1 MKQLKKDLSLA
12 GKVAELKLLG
22 IQDKEDLMLQ
32 YALESGV
39 LDVNRIQNLL
49 NPEAAARARN
59 ADARNRKFRRG
70 LLNPRRLPRGD
81 WGLNSRETNAQGALS
96 TKLTGAE
103 RLGVDRGFS
112 AYTPGLTSA
121 SRADNPSW
129 EGRAQWKQLMETA
142 REN

>member
-1 MKQLKKDLSLA
+1 LKKDLSLA

-39 LDVNRIQNLL
+39 LDVNRINNLL
-49 NPEAAARARN
+49 NPEAAAKARDN
-59 ADARNRKFRRG
+59 MYRQMKFRRG

-81 WGLNSRETNAQGALS
+81 WGTHSRKANAEEALN

-112 AYTPGLTSA
+112 AYTPGLSGDV
-121 SRADNPSW
+121 RNVNW
-129 EGRAQWKQLMETA
+129 EGRAHWNQLLA
-142 REN
+142 SVPK